1 MPPCG
6 SSSSWLNA
14 DRGEISNE
22 KLRRLSIRQLIEE
35 AQATVNAFRKSP
47 PDIAKDYML
56 PPEE

>member
-1 MPPCG
+1 
-6 SSSSWLNA
+6 LNA